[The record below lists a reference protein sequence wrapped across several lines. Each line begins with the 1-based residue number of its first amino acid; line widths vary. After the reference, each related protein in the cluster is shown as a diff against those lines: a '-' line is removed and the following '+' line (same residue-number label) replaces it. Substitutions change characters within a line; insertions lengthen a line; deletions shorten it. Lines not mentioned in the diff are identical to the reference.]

1 MDSAGKFPAICSRLT
16 QPWDSVDLAGIQEVF
31 RTLAGMKKEGVLAY
45 ISLGSNLGNR
55 AYHLQKSLFS
65 LGERIGEIRSIS
77 HVYQSP
83 AWGFEGGDFLN
94 ACVGLQ
100 TGLPPE
106 ELLKTLLDIE
116 KEAGRLRE
124 PSEGYRSRTLDLD
137 LLYYGSEAIQ
147 TTFLKVP
154 HPSLHK
160 RRFILRPLSDI
171 APQFYHP
178 VLGKDHRNL
187 LQECRD
193 TTPVEKL
200 PLRLHATPQEFF
212 TALGFIAIEGNIG
225 AGKTTL
231 ARRISEDLNAK
242 LILERFADNPF
253 LPKFYEDQARYAFP
267 LELSF
272 LADRYQ
278 QFIEDTR
285 QLDLFRNFVVSDYDI
300 YKSLI
305 FAKIT
310 LGEEEFRLY
319 RKFFSFMYKEVRKPG
334 LYVYLYQRTERL
346 LEHISRRGRDY
357 EKGIPK
363 EYLEEIQKGYF
374 EFMKNTQELN
384 SVIIDVGELD
394 FVAREGDYFRV
405 LDQMVAHVLSP
416 FA

>member
-1 MDSAGKFPAICSRLT
+1 M
-16 QPWDSVDLAGIQEVF
+16 
-31 RTLAGMKKEGVLAY
+31 
-45 ISLGSNLGNR
+45 GSNLGNR
-55 AYHLQKSLFS
+55 GFHLQKSLFS

-94 ACVGLQ
+94 ACVCLQ
-100 TGLPPE
+100 TELGPE
-106 ELLKTLLDIE
+106 KLLQELLDIE
-116 KEAGRLRE
+116 REAGRLRQ
-124 PSEGYRSRTLDLD
+124 PGEGYRSRTLDLD

-147 TTFLKVP
+147 TTFLTVP

-160 RRFILRPLSDI
+160 RRFILRPLADI

-193 TTPVEKL
+193 TTPVERI
-200 PLRLHATPQEFF
+200 PLHLYATPQEFF

-319 RKFFSFMYKEVRKPG
+319 RKFFSVMYREVRKPN

-346 LEHISRRGRDY
+346 LEHISRRGRHY

-363 EYLEEIQKGYF
+363 EYLEQIQRGYF
-374 EFMKNTQELN
+374 DFMKNTPELN
-384 SVIIDVGELD
+384 SVIIDVGALD
-394 FVAREGDYFRV
+394 FVAEKADYHKV
-405 LDQMVAHVLSP
+405 LDQMIAHVLSP
-416 FA
+416 FG

>member
-1 MDSAGKFPAICSRLT
+1 M
-16 QPWDSVDLAGIQEVF
+16 
-31 RTLAGMKKEGVLAY
+31 AGMKKGEVIVY

-55 AYHLQKSLFS
+55 AFHLQKGLFS
-65 LGERIGEIRSIS
+65 LSEHVGEIRSIS
-77 HVYQSP
+77 NVYESP

-94 ACVGLQ
+94 ACVSIETRLR
-100 TGLPPE
+100 PE
-106 ELLKTLLDIE
+106 EVLTSLLEIE
-116 KEAGRLRE
+116 REAGRIRE
-124 PSEGYRSRTLDLD
+124 KGVGYRSRTLDLD
-137 LLYYGSEAIQ
+137 LLYYAREAIQ
-147 TTFLKVP
+147 TNFLTVP

-160 RRFILRPLSDI
+160 RRFILKPLTDI

-193 TTPVEKL
+193 TTPVEKIS
-200 PLRLHATPQEFF
+200 LHLYGTPQKFF
-212 TALGFIAIEGNIG
+212 SALGFVAIEGNIG

-278 QFIEDTR
+278 QFIEETR
-285 QLDLFRNFVVSDYDI
+285 QLDLFKSFLVSDYDI

-310 LGEEEFRLY
+310 LGDEEFRLY
-319 RKFFSFMYKEVRKPG
+319 RKFFGFMYREVRKPN
-334 LYVYLYQRTERL
+334 LYVYLYQRTDRL

-357 EKGIPK
+357 EKGIPQ
-363 EYLEEIQKGYF
+363 EYLEQIQRGYF
-374 EFMKNTQELN
+374 DFMRNTEELN

-394 FVAREGDYFRV
+394 FVARDADYRNIM
-405 LDQMVAHVLSP
+405 DQLIAHVVGRH
-416 FA
+416 A

>member
-1 MDSAGKFPAICSRLT
+1 M
-16 QPWDSVDLAGIQEVF
+16 
-31 RTLAGMKKEGVLAY
+31 AGMKKGDVIAY
-45 ISLGSNLGNR
+45 ISLGGNLGKR
-55 AYHLQKSLFS
+55 AYHLQKGLFS
-65 LGERIGEIRSIS
+65 LSERVGEIRTIS
-77 HVYQSP
+77 PVYESP

-94 ACVGLQ
+94 ACVGVQ
-100 TGLPPE
+100 TRLTPE
-106 ELLKTLLDIE
+106 QLLKALLEIE

-124 PSEGYRSRTLDLD
+124 EGGGYRSRTLDLD
-137 LLYYGSEAIQ
+137 LLYYADEAIR
-147 TTFLKVP
+147 TNFLSVP
-154 HPSLHK
+154 HPNLHK
-160 RRFILRPLSDI
+160 RRFILKPLTDI

-178 VLGKDHRNL
+178 VIGKDHRNL
-187 LQECRD
+187 LQECLD

-200 PLRLHATPQEFF
+200 PLRLYPTPQEFF
-212 TALGFIAIEGNIG
+212 TALGFVAIEGNIG

-231 ARRISEDLNAK
+231 AQRISEDLNAK

-285 QLDLFRNFVVSDYDI
+285 QLDLFKSFVVSDYDI

-310 LGEEEFRLY
+310 LGDEEFRLY
-319 RKFFSFMYKEVRKPG
+319 RKFFAFMYREVRKPN
-334 LYVYLYQRTERL
+334 LYVYLYQRTDRL

-357 EKGIPK
+357 EKGIPQ
-363 EYLEEIQKGYF
+363 EYLEQIQQGYF
-374 EFMKNTQELN
+374 DFMRNTPQLN

-394 FVAREGDYFRV
+394 FVTREADYLKV
-405 LDQMVAHVLSP
+405 LDQMIAHVLSP
-416 FA
+416 YA

>member
-1 MDSAGKFPAICSRLT
+1 
-16 QPWDSVDLAGIQEVF
+16 
-31 RTLAGMKKEGVLAY
+31 MKKEGVIAY
-45 ISLGSNLGNR
+45 VSLGSNLGNR
-55 AYHLQKSLFS
+55 AFHLQKGLFS
-65 LGERIGEIRSIS
+65 LGERVGEVRCIS
-77 HVYQSP
+77 HVYESP

-100 TGLPPE
+100 TRLNPE
-106 ELLKTLLDIE
+106 QLLTSLLEIE
-116 KEAGRLRE
+116 REAGRLRQPE
-124 PSEGYRSRTLDLD
+124 GGYRSRTLDLD
-137 LLYYGSEAIQ
+137 LLYYDREAIQ
-147 TTFLKVP
+147 SNFLTVP

-160 RRFILRPLSDI
+160 RRFILKPLADI

-178 VLGKDHRNL
+178 VIGKDHRNL

-193 TTPVEKL
+193 TTPVVRH
-200 PLRLHATPQEFF
+200 PLRLHATPEEFF
-212 TALGFIAIEGNIG
+212 TAIGFVAIEGNIG

-285 QLDLFRNFVVSDYDI
+285 QLDLFKSFVVSDYDI

-305 FAKIT
+305 FARIT
-310 LGEEEFRLY
+310 LGDEEFRLY
-319 RKFFSFMYKEVRKPG
+319 RKFFGFMYKEVRKPN

-357 EKGIPK
+357 EKGIPG
-363 EYLEEIQKGYF
+363 EYLEQIQRGYF
-374 EFMKNTQELN
+374 DFMRNTQELN

-394 FVAREGDYFRV
+394 FVAREEDYLRV
-405 LDQMVAHVLSP
+405 LDQMIAHVLSP
-416 FA
+416 YA

>member
-1 MDSAGKFPAICSRLT
+1 M
-16 QPWDSVDLAGIQEVF
+16 
-31 RTLAGMKKEGVLAY
+31 
-45 ISLGSNLGNR
+45 
-55 AYHLQKSLFS
+55 FS
-65 LGERIGEIRSIS
+65 LGEHIGKISSIS
-77 HVYQSP
+77 HIYQSP

-94 ACVGLQ
+94 ACVSLQ
-100 TGLPPE
+100 TTLPPE
-106 ELLKTLLDIE
+106 ELLKALLEIE
-116 KEAGRLRE
+116 SQAGRLRH
-124 PSEGYRSRTLDLD
+124 PGKGYHSRTLDLD
-137 LLYYGSEAIQ
+137 LLYYGSEIIRTAAL
-147 TTFLKVP
+147 TVP
-154 HPSLHK
+154 HPNLHR
-160 RRFILRPLSDI
+160 RRFILKPLTDI

-178 VLGKDHRNL
+178 VLGKDQRNL

-200 PLRLHATPQEFF
+200 PFRLYATPQEFF
-212 TALGFIAIEGNIG
+212 SALGFVAIEGNIG

-253 LPKFYEDQARYAFP
+253 LPKFYEDKARYAFP

-319 RKFFSFMYKEVRKPG
+319 RKFFSFMYREVRKPN

-346 LEHISRRGRDY
+346 LEHISRRGRAY
-357 EKGIPK
+357 EKEIQRD
-363 EYLEEIQKGYF
+363 YLEEIQRGYF
-374 EFMKNTQELN
+374 DFMKNTRELN

-394 FVAREGDYFRV
+394 FVAREEDYLRV
-405 LDQMVAHVLSP
+405 MDQMIAHVLSP
-416 FA
+416 FG